1 MRWFYFAQ
9 DFSSPL
15 GWGSHW
21 PGPSLSTLISIDN
34 QCTVHNVNLT
44 TEANG
49 SYGTVDSVYNYN
61 LGLYIDLRSPKL
73 VFLSQ

>member
-1 MRWFYFAQ
+1 MFAN
-9 DFSSPL
+9 FWLIPWL
-15 GWGSHW
+15 GLSVW

-34 QCTVHNVNLT
+34 KCTVHNVNLT

-49 SYGTVDSVYNYN
+49 CYGTLAGLYNYN